1 MNKSIKRQPH
11 EIGFLR
17 ATLRDVR
24 EILAMMAGFN
34 SEAGYRFNKARTPA
48 NLQTFI
54 LDPGL
59 GALWT
64 IRSGGITIG
73 YLVLAFGFS
82 FEYGGRDAF
91 IDELYLKE
99 EFRQQGI
106 GRAALEFAERQAK
119 ELQVNVIHLEMEKS
133 NKNAGKLYRN
143 MGYTDQDRNLLS
155 RWVSQ
160 AAPEP
165 GHSKNA

>member
-1 MNKSIKRQPH
+1 MKQL
-11 EIGFLR
+11 EFLR
-17 ATLRDVR
+17 ATVSDMPPLL
-24 EILAMMAGFN
+24 EMMAGFN
-34 SEAGYRFNKARTPA
+34 SEAGYRFSKARTAA

-64 IRSGGITIG
+64 IRAGGITIG

-99 EFRQQGI
+99 EFRHQGI

-119 ELQVNVIHLEMEKS
+119 ELQVNVIHLEVEK
-133 NKNAGKLYRN
+133 NNTDAGKLYRN
-143 MGYTDQDRNLLS
+143 MGYTDQGRNLLS

-165 GHSKNA
+165 GHTKDA